1 MVTAARD
8 MVELAAKGQ
17 RGKKD
22 SPERVDQRVI
32 LGTLVIQEK
41 LVPREPEADRYLLG
55 FQETQDPPGSQDPLD
70 GRA

>member
-1 MVTAARD
+1 MVA
-8 MVELAAKGQ
+8 LAEKGQ

-32 LGTLVIQEK
+32 LGTLAIQER
-41 LVPREPEADRYLLG
+41 LVPREPEAKRYLLG
-55 FQETQDPPGSQDPLD
+55 FQESQDPPGSQDPLE